1 MALPTCTLDASEVS
15 QLVTAQNPRI
25 YLEILQKVNTESP
38 WANIIPSSPTE
49 ANMGD
54 TIESVVTP
62 RAVTNQDQVEPA
74 FTNFT
79 STACTLE
86 GPVSQ
91 MGNIRFSTQL
101 EILRGETEYI
111 CLFANWDTVYGAL
124 AQSIQALKS
133 EITYLYNTDTKS
145 KLVRYSGLKA
155 SVQEGL
161 APQAS
166 TEGGEWQVQV
176 DFPAALPT
184 SNITFAWTKAF
195 LNYLTEV
202 FEVQMFGSGADQHAK
217 LITSASVVDAFR
229 NEIGPAGPNTSLIAG
244 TTGGYSDAKKALWE
258 FLWQESNFRG
268 LKFAVD
274 RYPLRYNEVDGDGYP
289 IWIAPRNKQLVTAT
303 NAGSG
308 YRLAPNPAW
317 AGAMYEVAVLV
328 FQDSFR
334 RRVPQQ
340 FVAQGEIKY
349 PSQNFGGDLQWSFL
363 KDQCNKWG
371 DKGQFLYQIAR
382 AYQVGA
388 AGAHSIIPIV
398 FKRCLPDYGL
408 STCSSLEATGSS
420 LASS

>member
-1 MALPTCTLDASEVS
+1 MSLPTCSLDPSEVS
-15 QLVTAQNPRI
+15 TLVTAQNPKI
-25 YLEILQKVNTESP
+25 YLEVLQKVNTESP

-54 TIESVVTP
+54 TIESAVTP

-74 FTNFT
+74 FSNFI
-79 STACTLE
+79 SAACTLE
-86 GPVSQ
+86 GTQSQ

-133 EITYLYNTDTKS
+133 EITYLYDTDTKS

-155 SVQEGL
+155 AVVDGVS
-161 APQAS
+161 PQAS
-166 TEGGEWQVQV
+166 LSGDEWQVQV
-176 DFPAALPT
+176 AFPASLPT
-184 SNITFAWTKAF
+184 ANITFAWTKAL
-195 LNYLTEV
+195 LNHITEV
-202 FEVQMFGSGADQHAK
+202 FEVQWFGAGADQHAK
-217 LITSASVVDAFR
+217 FIASASVLDAFR
-229 NEIGPAGPNTSLIAG
+229 NEIGAAGPNTSLIAG
-244 TTGGYSDAKKALWE
+244 TTGGYNDAKKGLWE

-268 LKFAVD
+268 LKMAKE
-274 RYPLRYNEVDGDGYP
+274 RYPLRYNVVDGSGYP
-289 IWIAPRNKQLVTAT
+289 VWIAPRIKKLVTDT
-303 NAGSG
+303 NSGNG
-308 YRLAPNPAW
+308 YRLAPNPQW
-317 AGAMYEVAVLV
+317 ATAKYEVAVLV
-328 FQDSFR
+328 FMDAFR

-349 PSQNFGGDLQWSFL
+349 PSQNFGGDLRWSFL
-363 KDQCNKWG
+363 KDQCNKWE

-388 AGAHSIIPIV
+388 AGAHSLIPIA

-408 STCSSLEATGSS
+408 STCSSL
-420 LASS
+420 ASS

>member
-1 MALPTCTLDASEVS
+1 MALPSCTLDAADVS
-15 QLVTAQNPRI
+15 RLVTQQNPKI
-25 YLEILQKVNTESP
+25 YLEVLQKVNLESP

-74 FTNFT
+74 FSNFI
-79 STACTLE
+79 STGCLLE

-101 EILRGETEYI
+101 EILRGESEYI

-124 AQSIQALKS
+124 AQAIQALKN
-133 EITYLYNTDTKS
+133 EITYLYNTDVKS

-155 SVQEGL
+155 SVQDGVKPEDSL
-161 APQAS
+161 N
-166 TEGGEWQVQV
+166 GGEWEVQV

-184 SNITFAWTKAF
+184 ANITFAWTKAL
-195 LNYLTEV
+195 LNFITEV
-202 FEVQMFGSGADQHAK
+202 YEVQWFSSGADQHAK
-217 LITSASVVDAFR
+217 FIASASVLDAFR
-229 NEIGPAGPNTSLIAG
+229 NEIGPAGPQTALIAG
-244 TTGGYSDAKKALWE
+244 TTGGFTDAKRALWE
-258 FLWQESNFRG
+258 FLWEESNFRG
-268 LKFAVD
+268 LKMAKD
-274 RYPLRYNEVDGDGYP
+274 RYPLRYNEVDANGYP
-289 IWIAPRNKQLVTAT
+289 IWIAPRRKVAVQST

-317 AGAMYEVAVLV
+317 SGAMYEVAVLV
-328 FQDSFR
+328 FQDAFR

-340 FVAQGEIKY
+340 FVSQGEIKF

-388 AGAHSIIPIV
+388 NGAHSIIPIA
-398 FKRCLPDYGL
+398 FKRCPADYGL
-408 STCSSLEATGSS
+408 STCSSLVATGSS
-420 LASS
+420 IGSS

>member
-1 MALPTCTLDASEVS
+1 MSLPTCSLDPSEVS
-15 QLVTAQNPRI
+15 QLVTAQNPKI

-155 SVQEGL
+155 SVQEGVK
-161 APQAS
+161 PSAS

-184 SNITFAWTKAF
+184 SMITFAWTKAF
-195 LNYLTEV
+195 LNYMTEV

-258 FLWQESNFRG
+258 FLWEESNFRG

-274 RYPLRYNEVDGDGYP
+274 RYPLRYNVVDGDGYP
-289 IWIAPRNKQLVTAT
+289 VWIAPRVKQLVTAT
-303 NAGSG
+303 NSGSG
-308 YRLAPNPAW
+308 YRLAPNPQW
-317 AGAMYEVAVLV
+317 ANAKYEVAVLV

-388 AGAHSIIPIV
+388 AGAHSIVPIA
-398 FKRCLPDYGL
+398 FKRCPEDYGL
-408 STCSSLEATGSS
+408 STCSSLTSS
-420 LASS
+420 

>member
-1 MALPTCTLDASEVS
+1 MALPSCTLDAGEVS
-15 QLVTAQNPRI
+15 QLVTAQNPKI

-38 WANIIPSSPTE
+38 WSQIIPSSPTE

-62 RAVTNQDQVEPA
+62 RSVTNQDQVEPA

-79 STACTLE
+79 SSGCTLVGE
-86 GPVSQ
+86 QSQ

-133 EITYLYNTDTKS
+133 EITYLYDTDTKS

-155 SVQEGL
+155 SVQEGIK
-161 APQAS
+161 PSAS
-166 TEGGEWQVQV
+166 TEGGEWQVTV
-176 DFPAALPT
+176 AFPAALPT
-184 SNITFAWTKAF
+184 ANITFAWTKAL

-202 FEVQMFGSGADQHAK
+202 FEVQMYGMGADAHAK
-217 LITSASVVDAFR
+217 LIASASVLDAFR
-229 NEIGPAGPNTSLIAG
+229 NEIGAAGPNTSLIAG
-244 TTGGYSDAKKALWE
+244 TQGGYNDAKKALWD
-258 FLWQESNFRG
+258 FLWMESNFRG
-268 LKFAVD
+268 LKFAKD
-274 RYPLRYNEVDGDGYP
+274 RYPLRYNNVDAQGYP
-289 IWIAPRNKQLVTAT
+289 IWIAPRVKVAVSST
-303 NAGSG
+303 NTGTG
-308 YRLAPNPAW
+308 YRLAPNATW
-317 AGAMYEVAVLV
+317 ANALYEVAVLV

-340 FVAQGEIKY
+340 FVGQGEIKY

-382 AYQVGA
+382 AFQVGA
-388 AGAHSIIPIV
+388 NGAHSIIPIA
-398 FKRCLPDYGL
+398 FKRCPEDYGL
-408 STCSSLEATGSS
+408 STCSSQVANSS
-420 LASS
+420 SN